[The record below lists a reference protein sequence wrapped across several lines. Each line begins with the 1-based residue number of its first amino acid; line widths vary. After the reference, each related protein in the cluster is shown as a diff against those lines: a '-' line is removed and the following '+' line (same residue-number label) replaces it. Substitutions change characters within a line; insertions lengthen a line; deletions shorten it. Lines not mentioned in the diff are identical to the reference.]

1 MVPYSLVSEGLCAD
15 TGQSAAIGG
24 DYGQLSGQKHFLVLA
39 FLVEE
44 MNYLESSLGNL
55 DKGWGGGGASCRVED
70 LYHVMKVLLDTY
82 GGT

>member
-1 MVPYSLVSEGLCAD
+1 MVPYSMLSEGLCAD

-44 MNYLESSLGNL
+44 MNYLESSPGNL
-55 DKGWGGGGASCRVED
+55 DKGWGGGGCV
-70 LYHVMKVLLDTY
+70 VP
-82 GGT
+82 GGRFISRNESVT

>member
-1 MVPYSLVSEGLCAD
+1 MVPYSMLSEGLCAD

-44 MNYLESSLGNL
+44 MNYLESSPGNL
-55 DKGWGGGGASCRVED
+55 DKGWRGGCVVPGGRFISRNESV
-70 LYHVMKVLLDTY
+70 T
-82 GGT
+82 